1 MAVSVGDVARIRAAM
16 PAHSDDLVALRS
28 IPAVL
33 AFVAQKAR
41 EEGEDEADNV
51 EAVLRAADVFGA
63 DLRKAR
69 RVLVRLGYA
78 RVADRLGELA
88 RTKRRTR

>member
-1 MAVSVGDVARIRAAM
+1 MAVSAADVARIRAAM
-16 PAHSDDLVALRS
+16 PVDSGELSALRS

-51 EAVLRAADVFGA
+51 EAVVRAADVSGSE
-63 DLRKAR
+63 LRKAR
-69 RVLVRLGYA
+69 RVLARLGYDSV
-78 RVADRLGELA
+78 VARLGEMA
-88 RTKRRTR
+88 RTKRRK